1 MNLREQQSQQ
11 KQQAIFQAACHCFAE
26 SGYNGTSVQ
35 TIADQAN
42 VSKGLVFNYF
52 RSKQKLFEAVLKH
65 TMEQW
70 YEMSLAYSEAEKGT
84 DPITSLTRTL
94 RAPFDAM
101 KKMPLLMAI
110 LSWDEPM
117 LQERWPMITQA
128 NRRWR
133 LQIAKQLRLG
143 IKSGLFRRNLDIAAT
158 ADVLH
163 TLMKAHYSRVFTES
177 KAHRLNQ
184 KTVDT
189 VVDLA
194 VHSVKA

>member
-1 MNLREQQSQQ
+1 MNLREQQSQL
-11 KQQAIFQAACHCFAE
+11 KQQVIFEAACHCFAE
-26 SGYNGTSVQ
+26 KGYNGTSVQ
-35 TIADQAN
+35 SIAERAG
-42 VSKGLVFNYF
+42 VSKGLIFNYF
-52 RSKQKLFEAVLKH
+52 RSKQKLFEQVLKH

-70 YEMSLAYSEAEKGT
+70 YDMSMAYSVAEKSN
-84 DPITSLTRTL
+84 DPIATLTRTL

-101 KKMPLLMAI
+101 NKMPLLMAI
-110 LSWDEPM
+110 ISWDEPM
-117 LQERWPMITQA
+117 LHERWPMISQA

-133 LQIAKQLRLG
+133 LQIEKQLKGG
-143 IKSGLFRRNLDIAAT
+143 IDSGHFRKNLDTAIT

-163 TLMKAHYSRVFTES
+163 TLMKAHYSRMFMDG